1 MPFSP
6 NHLAELN
13 LLLQFPSAST
23 QEGIKVHAHSAA
35 PETLRAAESL
45 FAKGGLISQK
55 DGGYLTPL
63 GCEAVEFTQKLQTM
77 LTAPP

>member
-13 LLLQFPSAST
+13 LLLQFPSTST
-23 QEGIKVHAHSAA
+23 QEGIKVHSHSAA
-35 PETLRAAESL
+35 PETVHAAEALYS
-45 FAKGGLISQK
+45 KGLITQN

-63 GCEAVEFTQKLQTM
+63 GCEAVELTQKLQSM
-77 LTAPP
+77 VAG

>member
-13 LLLQFPSAST
+13 LLLQFPSTSM

-35 PETLRAAESL
+35 PETVRAAESL
-45 FAKGGLISQK
+45 YAKGLISQK
-55 DGGYLTPL
+55 DGGYLTPM
-63 GCEAVEFTQKLQTM
+63 GTEAVELTHKLQSI
-77 LTAPP
+77 LTSK

>member
-13 LLLQFPSAST
+13 LLLKFPSTST

-35 PETLRAAESL
+35 PETVKAAETL
-45 FAKGGLISQK
+45 FAKGLISQR
-55 DGGYLTPL
+55 DGGYLTPM
-63 GCEAVEFTQKLQTM
+63 GCEAVELTQKLQAM
-77 LTAPP
+77 LTSP

>member
-13 LLLQFPSAST
+13 LLSQFPSTST
-23 QEGIKVHAHSAA
+23 QEGIKVHEHSAA
-35 PETLRAAESL
+35 PETVQAAQSL
-45 FAKGGLISQK
+45 FSKGLISQK

-63 GCEAVEFTQKLQTM
+63 GCEAVELTQKLQS
-77 LTAPP
+77 LLAED

>member
-45 FAKGGLISQK
+45 FAKGG
-55 DGGYLTPL
+55 
-63 GCEAVEFTQKLQTM
+63 
-77 LTAPP
+77 

>member
-13 LLLQFPSAST
+13 LLLQFPSTST

-35 PETLRAAESL
+35 PETVRAAESL
-45 FAKGGLISQK
+45 FSKGLISQK

-63 GCEAVEFTQKLQTM
+63 GTEAVELTHKLQSI
-77 LTAPP
+77 LTSN